1 MSNKTITLVK
11 NALIILF
18 YLRIQYH
25 IKTIVNK
32 SWWLSRFFHW
42 NMIFRYQHNLQ
53 CISFI
58 NFMEHFI
65 RFDQNRTNLY
75 IYWNKIVY
83 TYCFIGVEINMDE
96 QNSSEDVR
104 TLTSKWYYLYITGI
118 FDCINKLKL
127 KEDLVA
133 PDVNTSYCTD
143 NNIN

>member
-1 MSNKTITLVK
+1 
-11 NALIILF
+11 
-18 YLRIQYH
+18 
-25 IKTIVNK
+25 
-32 SWWLSRFFHW
+32 
-42 NMIFRYQHNLQ
+42 
-53 CISFI
+53 
-58 NFMEHFI
+58 
-65 RFDQNRTNLY
+65 
-75 IYWNKIVY
+75 
-83 TYCFIGVEINMDE
+83 MDE